1 MLQDIFGKFS
11 HWVKRLEKWNQLVS
25 LEETLVGRGRSAFLV
40 HWFGPSIPLQDSHL
54 RVYIANFEELR
65 SKYNAIKK
73 ASAFDADKPS
83 LLEPAAGFAGT
94 LLGMLGAPFN
104 SAFLYEWVFKAKQK
118 WYTGAFAVANII
130 SLGFLGAALMALVGV
145 FSLAALPWAAES
157 EDASG
162 LIDKLVRIA
171 PYAINLR
178 GWWKQILGPRKDVK
192 DPLFRQVLLF
202 GDAVAQLLPQLIGFV
217 AIIIGRIGKL
227 IQPLWNQA
235 KALIEFARFMG
246 PLIQGVILN
255 TLDLIEDLFSKKG
268 EHSLLHPFLLIFDFV
283 KHRTLAVIEKM
294 FAYLLAPLPML
305 TSRGNQI
312 AKWWD
317 KISAL
322 FEKRFIEGGILT
334 LTDEL
339 TKRLKLVSTLWAKT
353 APPPAP
359 PPPPSP
365 PSSPSTIDKALAL
378 MGAWIKGR
386 LPSKPF
392 PHFTLPDV
400 LKLEHLL
407 RKPALGFTEAD
418 IKKEAKRLLKS
429 SKLPA
434 EFILTGAE
442 EKKMLAPPPD
452 VFGAEQRK
460 LESTVR
466 KQYPGLRRKQ
476 ALAAPYA
483 KERRLRMLLFDAARR
498 MLTPDLAGQILK
510 LEPVFRK
517 VEEKLHVR
525 KHPVKQLDEFK
536 ELRPMIGELRVRSSE
551 GTEEALNKWSA
562 RLRKALGEQHYEV
575 AVA

>member
-1 MLQDIFGKFS
+1 
-11 HWVKRLEKWNQLVS
+11 
-25 LEETLVGRGRSAFLV
+25 
-40 HWFGPSIPLQDSHL
+40 
-54 RVYIANFEELR
+54 
-65 SKYNAIKK
+65 
-73 ASAFDADKPS
+73 
-83 LLEPAAGFAGT
+83 
-94 LLGMLGAPFN
+94 
-104 SAFLYEWVFKAKQK
+104 
-118 WYTGAFAVANII
+118 
-130 SLGFLGAALMALVGV
+130 
-145 FSLAALPWAAES
+145 
-157 EDASG
+157 
-162 LIDKLVRIA
+162 
-171 PYAINLR
+171 
-178 GWWKQILGPRKDVK
+178 
-192 DPLFRQVLLF
+192 
-202 GDAVAQLLPQLIGFV
+202 LLPQLIGFV

-235 KALIEFARFMG
+235 KALIEFAKFMG

-392 PHFTLPDV
+392 PPL
-400 LKLEHLL
+400 HLARCSQAGTPAAQACTGFHGGGHQERSQEAAQVEQAACRVHSNGR
-407 RKPALGFTEAD
+407 RK
-418 IKKEAKRLLKS
+418 K
-429 SKLPA
+429 
-434 EFILTGAE
+434 
-442 EKKMLAPPPD
+442 KKMLAPPPER
-452 VFGAEQRK
+452 VWRRAKETGVHR
-460 LESTVR
+460 T

-510 LEPVFRK
+510 LEPVVPKGRGEVARQK
-517 VEEKLHVR
+517 TS
-525 KHPVKQLDEFK
+525 VKQLDEFK
-536 ELRPMIGELRVRSSE
+536 RAEADDWRVKGSFIRRDRRGAQQMERPPAE
-551 GTEEALNKWSA
+551 SA
-562 RLRKALGEQHYEV
+562 RRTALRSGGGLSHAD
-575 AVA
+575 